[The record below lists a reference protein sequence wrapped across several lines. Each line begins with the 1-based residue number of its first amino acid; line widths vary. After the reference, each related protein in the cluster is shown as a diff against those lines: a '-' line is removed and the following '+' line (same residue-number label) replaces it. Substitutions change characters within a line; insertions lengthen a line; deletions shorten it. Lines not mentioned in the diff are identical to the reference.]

1 MADFLTEQR
10 NAIDS
15 RLKELRPLYE
25 EYLQLEQAKEA
36 LEGVGSTR
44 RRGPGR
50 PPGSRSTGTGTATRR
65 ASGGN
70 GRRRRR
76 GRGGANRADQ
86 VLGVIRE
93 NPGISVSE
101 IGDRL
106 GMKQKNYLYR
116 VVGNLQSEGA
126 VKKEGRGFTAA

>member
-10 NAIDS
+10 AAIDN

-25 EYLQLEQAKEA
+25 EYLQLEKAKEA
-36 LEGVGSTR
+36 LEGVGTAPR

-50 PPGSRSTGTGTATRR
+50 PPGSRNATTTRR
-65 ASGGN
+65 ASSGN

-76 GRGGANRADQ
+76 RGSANRADQ

-116 VVGNLQSEGA
+116 VVGNLQSEGT
-126 VKKEGRGFTAA
+126 VKKDGRGFTAA

>member
-10 NAIDS
+10 NAIDN

-25 EYLQLEQAKEA
+25 EYLQLEKAKEA
-36 LEGVGSTR
+36 LEGVTGPR

-50 PPGSRSTGTGTATRR
+50 PPGSRSTTRR
-65 ASGGN
+65 PSTN

-76 GRGGANRADQ
+76 GRRGGNRADQ
-86 VLGVIRE
+86 VLKVIRE

-101 IGDRL
+101 IGDKL

-126 VKKEGRGFTAA
+126 VKKQGRGFTAA

>member
-10 NAIDS
+10 AAIDN

-25 EYLQLEQAKEA
+25 EYLQLEKAKEA
-36 LEGVGSTR
+36 LDGVGGTPR

-50 PPGSRSTGTGTATRR
+50 PPGSRSTTTRR
-65 ASGGN
+65 ASSGN

-76 GRGGANRADQ
+76 GRRGGNRADQ
-86 VLGVIRE
+86 VLRVIRE
-93 NPGISVSE
+93 NPGVSVSE
-101 IGDRL
+101 IGDKL

-126 VKKEGRGFTAA
+126 VKKQGRGFTAA

>member
-10 NAIDS
+10 TAIDN

-36 LEGVGSTR
+36 LEGVGAPR

-50 PPGSRSTGTGTATRR
+50 PPGSRSTTTTRR
-65 ASGGN
+65 ASSGN

-76 GRGGANRADQ
+76 GRGGVNRSDQ
-86 VLGVIRE
+86 VLNVIRE

>member
-10 NAIDS
+10 AAIDN

-25 EYLQLEQAKEA
+25 EYLQLEKAKEA
-36 LEGVGSTR
+36 LEGVGSAAPR

-50 PPGSRSTGTGTATRR
+50 PPGSRNASTATRR

-93 NPGISVSE
+93 NPGISVSA
-101 IGDRL
+101 IGDQL

-126 VKKEGRGFTAA
+126 VKKDGRGFTAA

>member
-10 NAIDS
+10 NAIDN

-25 EYLQLEQAKEA
+25 EYLQLEKAKEA
-36 LEGVGSTR
+36 LEGVGAPR

-50 PPGSRSTGTGTATRR
+50 PPGSRSTATRR
-65 ASGGN
+65 ASSGN

-86 VLGVIRE
+86 VLKVIRE

-116 VVGNLQSEGA
+116 VVGNLQGEGA